1 MKILTKMHFLG
12 TYISHLEKVRV
23 GIVGAGFAA
32 RFHLDSYKRVY
43 GVPVEVLGLTSPS
56 RSRREKLATEYRLKE
71 FESLRAMTKEVD
83 LVDICAPGFAHEKVA
98 LEALDAGCH
107 VAIEKPFTGY
117 YGDGSDVFHGD
128 RSPKKK
134 MLEEAVASSDRI
146 VSAGRKAN
154 KKIMYAENWVY
165 APSVQKEADI
175 LRATSGQI
183 LWMIG
188 DESHSGSHSES
199 YGDWSKSGGG
209 SLVGKACHPLG
220 AMLYFKRQEGLWR
233 NGEPI
238 VARSVSANVH
248 EITKLSSFRN
258 AGYLRT
264 DYKDVEDYAQLHVTF
279 SDGTVAD
286 VFASELVLGGVNSW
300 LEVFA
305 NNHRTKCQV
314 NPVDA
319 LRTFNPKEE
328 LLRDVYVTEKIGTKQ
343 GWNNPTPDDNWI
355 NGYYQE
361 MQNFA
366 ESVYFDRVPLSDG
379 ELGRECVKSMYA
391 AYVSAESLGQQIEL
405 PR

>member
-1 MKILTKMHFLG
+1 M
-12 TYISHLEKVRV
+12 EKVLV
-23 GIVGAGFAA
+23 GIVGAGYAA

-43 GVPVEVLGLTSPS
+43 GVRVEVVGLTSPS
-56 RSRREKLATEYRLKE
+56 RSRREKLASEYGLKE
-71 FESLRAMTKEVD
+71 FESLHAMTETVD

-98 LEALDAGCH
+98 VQVLEAGCH
-107 VAIEKPFTGY
+107 VEIEKPFTGY
-117 YGDGSDVFHGD
+117 YGDGSNDFRGD

-134 MLEEAVASSDRI
+134 MLEEAMASADRI
-146 VSAGRKAN
+146 VGAARRAN
-154 KKIMYAENWVY
+154 KKIMYAENWIY
-165 APSVQKEADI
+165 APSVQKEAEI

-220 AMLYFKRQEGLWR
+220 AMLYLKRQEGLWR

-238 VARSVSANVH
+238 VPRVVSANVH
-248 EITKLSSFRN
+248 EITKLPSFRS

-286 VFASELVLGGVNSW
+286 IFASGLVLGGVNSW
-300 LEVFA
+300 LQVFA
-305 NNHRTKCQV
+305 NNHRTKCQL
-314 NPVDA
+314 NPIDA
-319 LRTFNPKEE
+319 LHTFNPKEE

-343 GWNNPTPDDNWI
+343 GWNNPTPDDNWL

-361 MQNFA
+361 MQDFV
-366 ESVYFDRVPLSDG
+366 ECVYFNRDPLSDG
-379 ELGRECVKSMYA
+379 ELGRECVKCMYA

-405 PR
+405 SR